1 MVAATVVAKG
11 VVAMVA
17 EARAVEKVVAG
28 WEEAMEVVVRAAVRA
43 VAMAE
48 ETMVVAA
55 MVEEATGEV
64 ATGEAAMVAVKV
76 VLSGA
81 YLGRFLFRSAF
92 CTFYFSVPTERG
104 LEAVVASRAGHPHRT

>member
-1 MVAATVVAKG
+1 MVAATVVAEG
-11 VVAMVA
+11 VVVMVA

-64 ATGEAAMVAVKV
+64 ATGEAAMVAVKE
-76 VLSGA
+76 SGPPVRA
-81 YLGRFLFRSAF
+81 QVPLFRSAF
-92 CTFYFSVPTERG
+92 CTFYFSLPTERG
-104 LEAVVASRAGHPHRT
+104 PEAVVASRAGHPHRT

>member
-1 MVAATVVAKG
+1 MVVGLVAATVVAEG
-11 VVAMVA
+11 VVVMVA

-64 ATGEAAMVAVKV
+64 ATGEAVKGSSLRCV
-76 VLSGA
+76 CSYFGGARTSG
-81 YLGRFLFRSAF
+81 
-92 CTFYFSVPTERG
+92 CTSYFFSLPPERG
-104 LEAVVASRAGHPHRT
+104 P

>member
-1 MVAATVVAKG
+1 MVAATVVAEG
-11 VVAMVA
+11 VVVMVA
-17 EARAVEKVVAG
+17 AAMAVEKVVAG

-43 VAMAE
+43 MAMAE

-76 VLSGA
+76 MV
-81 YLGRFLFRSAF
+81 LFRSMF
-92 CTFYFSVPTERG
+92 CTSYFFSLP
-104 LEAVVASRAGHPHRT
+104 SRKGS